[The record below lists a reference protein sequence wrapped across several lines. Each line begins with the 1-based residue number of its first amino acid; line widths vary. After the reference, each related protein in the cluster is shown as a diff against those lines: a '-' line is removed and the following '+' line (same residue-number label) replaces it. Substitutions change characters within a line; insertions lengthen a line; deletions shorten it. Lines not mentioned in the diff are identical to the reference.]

1 MAQLDKEANK
11 PFVFKSAYYLSLY
24 TKVRARNLRELV
36 DGIKKA
42 DAGALFHHV
51 FHTVFAK
58 HRLHPYYTNDFAA
71 WVGEE
76 LNDEDLAIELSSISG
91 AEPATVE
98 DIRKE
103 LLAVLEPRADE
114 RPARREFVFVSM
126 VPIVYETG
134 LKART
139 LAEFLDAVGAA
150 PAESVAY
157 HFVTR
162 RVLDGT
168 GRNDF
173 STWLEAEFGLS
184 EAAAALSRIDP
195 LIFNNEEE
203 LKSEVIRVLERELL

>member
-1 MAQLDKEANK
+1 MGQLEREASR
-11 PFVFKSAYYLSLY
+11 PFAFKSAYYLSLY
-24 TKVRARNLRELV
+24 TKMRARNLKELAEGV
-36 DGIKKA
+36 KKA
-42 DAGALFHHV
+42 DAGAIFHHV

-58 HRLHPYYTNDFAA
+58 HRMRPYYTNDFAA

-98 DIRKE
+98 DIRRE
-103 LLAVLEPRADE
+103 VLAILEPRAGE
-114 RPARREFVFVSM
+114 RPARKEFVFVSM

-134 LKART
+134 LRAKT

-150 PAESVAY
+150 PADSIAY
-157 HFVTR
+157 HLITR

-173 STWLEAEFGLS
+173 SVWLESEFGLS
-184 EAAAALSRIDP
+184 EAAAAISKMDP
-195 LIFNNEEE
+195 LIFNNEED
-203 LKSEVIRVLERELL
+203 LKSEVIRILERELL